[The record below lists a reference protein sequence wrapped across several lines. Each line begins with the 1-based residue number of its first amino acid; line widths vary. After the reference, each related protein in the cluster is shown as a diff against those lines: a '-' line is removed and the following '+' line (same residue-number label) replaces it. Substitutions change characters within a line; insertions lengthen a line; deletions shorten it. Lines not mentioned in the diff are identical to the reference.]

1 MPKVNITNEFVK
13 RIKLPTSKVKEQ
25 YFDSE
30 LTGFMLEIKSTGN
43 KTYYY
48 RYRENNSQKMKRI
61 GNINEISLDDAKKRY
76 YAFLEEISS
85 KNLNKQNSNL
95 KEFEQNLNNSNQI
108 TQDKNS
114 ITFLE
119 FYDNHYLPYI
129 KAHIKSYE
137 TNVSVFKNH
146 ILKDLNKTHMLDLKK
161 LDVKRLHN
169 EMITLKNLS
178 RATANKFLIFLSS
191 AYKLANEL
199 ELFDN
204 YNPCRGIKEFELN
217 NQRQI
222 FLSKTQTKKL
232 LNEVNKSSNIHLK
245 YIVPMLLLSGARKRE
260 VLDAKWNDFDM
271 LNNLWTIPITKN
283 GKKRILPVTKPLQTI
298 LNQIPKDKTPYLF
311 ASPITLKP
319 YISIYQSWN
328 SARVKANLKEVRMH
342 DLRHTYASALVNAKC
357 SLYEVQILLGHSTAK
372 MTQRYAHLSNE
383 SLMRAASNAGK
394 LVE

>member
-1 MPKVNITNEFVK
+1 M
-13 RIKLPTSKVKEQ
+13 
-25 YFDSE
+25 
-30 LTGFMLEIKSTGN
+30 
-43 KTYYY
+43 
-48 RYRENNSQKMKRI
+48 
-61 GNINEISLDDAKKRY
+61 
-76 YAFLEEISS
+76 
-85 KNLNKQNSNL
+85 
-95 KEFEQNLNNSNQI
+95 
-108 TQDKNS
+108 
-114 ITFLE
+114 
-119 FYDNHYLPYI
+119 
-129 KAHIKSYE
+129 
-137 TNVSVFKNH
+137 FKNH
-146 ILKDLNKTHMLDLKK
+146 ILKDLNKTPMLDLKK

-283 GKKRILPVTKPLQTI
+283 GKKRILPITKSLQTI

-311 ASPITLKP
+311 ASPLTNKP

-383 SLMRAASNAGK
+383 SLMKASSCAGK
-394 LVE
+394 LLK

>member
-1 MPKVNITNEFVK
+1 MPKLRFTTDSIK
-13 RIKLPTSKVKEQ
+13 RLKPPIDKSKVQ

-30 LTGFMLEIKSTGN
+30 LTGFMLEVKNTGT

-48 RYRENNSQKMKRI
+48 RYRVNTSQKMIRI
-61 GNINEISLDDAKKRY
+61 GTTTELNFQQAKEKY
-76 YAFLEEISS
+76 LE
-85 KNLNKQNSNL
+85 L
-95 KEFEQNLNNSNQI
+95 KENQ
-108 TQDKNS
+108 TNPQEYSPQKEKPL

-119 FYDNHYLPYI
+119 FYNSYYLPYI

-137 TNVSVFKNH
+137 TNISVFKNH
-146 ILKDLNKTHMLDLKK
+146 ILKDLSNTSMADLKK
-161 LDVKRLHN
+161 LDIKRLHN
-169 EMITLKNLS
+169 EMITIKNLS

-191 AYKLANEL
+191 AYKLANEF
-199 ELFDN
+199 ELLN
-204 YNPCRGIKEFELN
+204 SYNPCRGIKEFELN

-222 FLSKTQTKKL
+222 FLTQSQTKRL

-260 VLDAKWNDFDM
+260 VLDAKWCDFDNI
-271 LNNLWTIPITKN
+271 NNLWTIPLTKN
-283 GKKRILPVTKPLQTI
+283 GKKRILPITKSLQTI

-311 ASPITLKP
+311 ASPLTLKP

-328 SARVKANLKEVRMH
+328 SARTKANLKEVRMH

-357 SLYEVQILLGHSTAK
+357 SLYEVQVLLGHSTAK

-383 SLMRAASNAGK
+383 SLMKASSFAGK
-394 LVE
+394 LLK

>member
-1 MPKVNITNEFVK
+1 MPKLRFTTDTIK
-13 RIKLPTSKVKEQ
+13 RLKPPIDKSKVQ

-30 LTGFMLEIKSTGN
+30 LTGFMIEVKNTGT

-48 RYRENNSQKMKRI
+48 RYRVNTSQKMIRI
-61 GNINEISLDDAKKRY
+61 GTTTELNFQQAKEKY
-76 YAFLEEISS
+76 LE
-85 KNLNKQNSNL
+85 L
-95 KEFEQNLNNSNQI
+95 KENQ
-108 TQDKNS
+108 TNPQEYSPQKEKPL

-119 FYDNHYLPYI
+119 FYNSYYLPYI

-137 TNVSVFKNH
+137 TNISVFKNH
-146 ILKDLNKTHMLDLKK
+146 ILKDLSNTSMADLKK
-161 LDVKRLHN
+161 LDIKRLHN
-169 EMITLKNLS
+169 EMITIKNLS

-191 AYKLANEL
+191 AYKLANEF
-199 ELFDN
+199 ELLN
-204 YNPCRGIKEFELN
+204 SYNPCRGIKEFELN

-222 FLSKTQTKKL
+222 FLTQSQTKRL

-260 VLDAKWNDFDM
+260 VLDAKWCDFDNI
-271 LNNLWTIPITKN
+271 NNLWTIPLTKN
-283 GKKRILPVTKPLQTI
+283 GKKRILPITKPLQTI

-311 ASPITLKP
+311 ASPLTLKP

-328 SARVKANLKEVRMH
+328 SARTKANLKEVRMH

-357 SLYEVQILLGHSTAK
+357 SLYEVQVLLGHSTAK

-383 SLMRAASNAGK
+383 SLMKASSCAGK
-394 LVE
+394 LLK